1 MNKIRFIILNCLL
14 FFAVAASATNNDS
27 IFAEYQK
34 RCAADTTIVQIA
46 ERFIG
51 TPYVAGTLEGDSVEQ
66 LKIRLDAFDCV
77 TFVETALALWRSEL
91 KSYDDF
97 AAELQKIRYRNGKID
112 GFASRLHYTT
122 DWLRNNASMGIVDNI
137 TQQLSTRQLP
147 LELNFM
153 THNRGRYPALRNNFE
168 QFIAIRN
175 IEKSLS
181 HKRDNFFVP
190 KRDVARIDSLIPEG
204 AIIAITT
211 NIEGLDCAHIGLAV
225 KRDGA
230 THLLHA
236 SSSQKQVCISQKTLA
251 EYLAANKKFTGIIVA
266 VPKK

>member
-1 MNKIRFIILNCLL
+1 MSDFRFIILSGLLL
-14 FFAVAASATNNDS
+14 FSIAASATSNDS
-27 IFAEYQK
+27 IFAEYQT
-34 RCAADTTIVQIA
+34 RCAADTTLVQIA

-51 TPYVAGTLEGDSVEQ
+51 TPYVAGTLEGDSVER
-66 LKIRLDAFDCV
+66 LRIRLDAFDCV
-77 TFVETALALWRSEL
+77 TFVETTLALWRSGL

-112 GFASRLHYTT
+112 GFASRLHYAT

-137 TQQLSTRQLP
+137 TQQLSTRMLP

-153 THNRGRYPALRNNFE
+153 TSHRGRYPALRNDFK
-168 QFIAIRN
+168 QLIAIRD

-181 HKRDNFFVP
+181 HKRGNFFVP
-190 KRDVARIDSLIPEG
+190 KRDVACIDSLIPEG

-236 SSSQKQVCISQKTLA
+236 SSSQKQVCISKKTLA
-251 EYLAANKKFTGIIVA
+251 EYLAANQKFTGIIVA